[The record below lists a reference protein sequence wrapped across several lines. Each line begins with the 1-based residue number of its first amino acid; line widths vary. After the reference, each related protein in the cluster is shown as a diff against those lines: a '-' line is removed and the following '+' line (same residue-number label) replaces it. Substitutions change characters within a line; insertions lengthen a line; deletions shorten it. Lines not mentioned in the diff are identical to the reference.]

1 MKTPA
6 PGDLLRRMWA
16 FLVGLSLLALPF
28 LLLIPLGVL
37 WLWQEGW
44 LLWWLIGAAIL
55 ALAGYVPAWWWRRS
69 QRARLAADGGE
80 ERPPDSEPGTEW
92 SPRDLEAWQEVREIA
107 AAVDRD
113 IVTDRD
119 RLLGA
124 ARETIERV
132 ARHYHPE
139 ERDPIWSFTV
149 PELLMLT
156 ERVSVRLRMVV
167 TDHVPAAH
175 LIEAGHLLRIW
186 GYRPMAATGM
196 RVFRHLH
203 NAWRVTRMT
212 NPVTALL
219 AEARQHL
226 VGAAMT
232 EAGDWLRSEG
242 ARIWV
247 EEVGRAAI
255 ELYSGRLRI
264 DTERLHKL
272 AATEGAGQGVSEA
285 GLPGPLRVLVAGRVN
300 AGKSSLVNALLG
312 EPAAGV
318 AATRL
323 TERSSGYRL
332 AHETLPEGLLV
343 DTPGLNSPA
352 DIERLV
358 ERAWQSDLLLWVVSA
373 DGGDLTLDR
382 GTLNAIR
389 TRFAADPRR
398 SPIPIAVIVSR
409 IDRLGQADEWDP
421 PYPLD
426 ATDGGGARAAA
437 IRARL
442 AGVAEGLEV
451 PLAYVVGARLDPP
464 ERTWNLDRIW
474 ALLGACY
481 PEARRCRAQRL
492 QLEAAGTDWKKV
504 LHQTAGAARLLKRR
518 FWPTPGKNRR

>member
-1 MKTPA
+1 
-6 PGDLLRRMWA
+6 MWA
-16 FLVGLSLLALPF
+16 FLVGLSLLVLPF

-44 LLWWLIGAAIL
+44 LLWWLTGAAIL
-55 ALAGYVPAWWWRRS
+55 ALVGYLPAWWWRRG
-69 QRARLAADGGE
+69 QRERLQAEGGE

-92 SPRDLEAWQEVREIA
+92 SPRDLEAWQEVRQIA
-107 AAVDRD
+107 AGVDRD

-175 LIEAGHLLRIW
+175 LVEAGHLLRIW
-186 GYRPMAATGM
+186 GYRPMAASGM

-212 NPVTALL
+212 NPVAALL
-219 AEARQHL
+219 AEARQRL

-247 EEVGRAAI
+247 EEVGRASI

-264 DTERLHKL
+264 DIERLHEL
-272 AATEGAGQGVSEA
+272 AATEGAGHGVSEA

-323 TERSSGYRL
+323 TEKSSGYRL
-332 AHETLPEGLLV
+332 AHEVLPEGLLV
-343 DTPGLNSPA
+343 DTPGLNSTA

-358 ERAWQSDLLLWVVSA
+358 ERAWESDLLLWVVPA

-382 GTLNAIR
+382 GTLNTIR
-389 TRFAADPRR
+389 ARFAADSRR
-398 SPIPIAVIVSR
+398 SPIPVAVIVSR
-409 IDRLGQADEWDP
+409 IDRLEPAEAWDP
-421 PYPLD
+421 PDPLD
-426 ATDGGGARAAA
+426 ATEDEGARAAA
-437 IRARL
+437 IRAHL
-442 AGVAEGLEV
+442 ARVAEALKV
-451 PLAYVVGARLDPP
+451 PPGYVVAARLDPP
-464 ERTWNLDRIW
+464 EEAWNLEQVW
-474 ALLGACY
+474 AVLGTCY

-492 QLEAAGTDWKKV
+492 QLEATGTDWKQL

-518 FWPTPGKNRR
+518 FWRPPRP

>member
-28 LLLIPLGVL
+28 LLLIPLGLL

-55 ALAGYVPAWWWRRS
+55 TLVGYLPAWWWRRG
-69 QRARLAADGGE
+69 QRERLEAGAGEDRHADSGT
-80 ERPPDSEPGTEW
+80 GTEW
-92 SPRDLEAWQEVREIA
+92 APRDLEAWREVRQIA
-107 AAVDRD
+107 ADVDRD

-203 NAWRVTRMT
+203 NAWRVTRIT
-212 NPVTALL
+212 NPVAALL

-226 VGAAMT
+226 MGAAMT
-232 EAGDWLRSEG
+232 EAGDWLRTEG

-255 ELYSGRLRI
+255 ELYSGRLRVDI
-264 DTERLHKL
+264 ERLQEL
-272 AATEGAGQGVSEA
+272 AATEGAGQGVSVA
-285 GLPGPLRVLVAGRVN
+285 GLPGPLRILVAGGVN

-343 DTPGLNSPA
+343 DTPGLNSTA

-358 ERAWQSDLLLWVVSA
+358 ERARQSDLLLWVVPA

-389 TRFAADPRR
+389 ARFAADPRR

-409 IDRLGQADEWDP
+409 IDRLGPADEWDP

-426 ATDGGGARAAA
+426 AMEGGGARATA

-442 AGVAEGLEV
+442 ARVADALKVEPGYL
-451 PLAYVVGARLDPP
+451 VGARLDPP
-464 ERTWNLDRIW
+464 EDAWNLDQVW
-474 ALLGACY
+474 ALLATCY

-518 FWPTPGKNRR
+518 FWHTPGGNRR

>member
-1 MKTPA
+1 VKTIA
-6 PGDLLRRMWA
+6 AGDLLRRLWA
-16 FLVGLSLLALPF
+16 FLLSLSLLALPF
-28 LLLIPLGVL
+28 LLLVPLGIL

-44 LLWWLIGAAIL
+44 LLWWLVLAAVL
-55 ALAGYVPAWWWRRS
+55 ALAGYVPTLWWHRR
-69 QRARLAADGGE
+69 QRARLQAAGGDDQT
-80 ERPPDSEPGTEW
+80 PASEPGAEW
-92 SPRDLEAWQEVREIA
+92 SPRDLEAWEEVRQIA
-107 AAVDRD
+107 ADVDRD

-124 ARETIERV
+124 ARETIEHV

-139 ERDPIWSFTV
+139 DQDPIWSFTV

-167 TDHVPAAH
+167 LDHVPAAH

-186 GYRPMAATGM
+186 GYKPMATTGL
-196 RVFRHLH
+196 RIFRHLH
-203 NAWRVTRMT
+203 NAWRVTRLT
-212 NPVTALL
+212 NPMAALL
-219 AEARQHL
+219 AEARQRI

-264 DTERLHKL
+264 DIERLHEL
-272 AATEGAGQGVSEA
+272 AATEGAGHDVSEA
-285 GLPGPLRVLVAGRVN
+285 GLPGPLRILIAGRVN

-312 EPAAGV
+312 EPLAGV
-318 AATRL
+318 AAARL

-332 AHETLPEGLLV
+332 SHAELPEGLLV
-343 DTPGLNSPA
+343 DTPGLASTA

-358 ERAWQSDLLLWVVSA
+358 ERAWESDLLLWVVPA
-373 DGGDLTLDR
+373 DGKDLTLDR

-409 IDRLGQADEWDP
+409 IDQLEPAQEWNP
-421 PYPLD
+421 PYLLD
-426 ATDGGGARAAA
+426 AAEGLEGKAAA
-437 IRARL
+437 IRA
-442 AGVAEGLEV
+442 GVARVARGLNV
-451 PLAYVVGARLDPP
+451 PAARVVGARLDPP
-464 ERTWNLDRIW
+464 DQMWNLDQVW

-492 QLEAAGTDWKKV
+492 QLQAAGGDWKKL

-518 FWPTPGKNRR
+518 FWGPPPP

>member
-1 MKTPA
+1 MKKIGV
-6 PGDLLRRMWA
+6 GDLLRRAWA
-16 FLVGLSLLALPF
+16 VLLSLSLLALPI

-44 LLWWLIGAAIL
+44 LLWWV
-55 ALAGYVPAWWWRRS
+55 ALAAVLAIGGYLPAVWWRRR
-69 QRARLAADGGE
+69 QRQRLAAEG
-80 ERPPDSEPGTEW
+80 PDDQTPVSEPGSEW
-92 SPRDLEAWQEVREIA
+92 SPRDLQAWDEVRQIA

-139 ERDPIWSFTV
+139 DRDPIWSFTV

-167 TDHVPAAH
+167 LDHVPAAH

-186 GYRPMAATGM
+186 EYRPMATTGL
-196 RVFRHLH
+196 RIFRHLH
-203 NAWRVTRMT
+203 NAWRVTRLT
-212 NPVTALL
+212 NPMAALL
-219 AEARQHL
+219 AEARQRI

-264 DTERLHKL
+264 DIERLHEL
-272 AATEGAGQGVSEA
+272 AATEGAGHDVSEA
-285 GLPGPLRVLVAGRVN
+285 GLPGPLRILIAGRVN

-312 EPAAGV
+312 EPLAGV
-318 AATRL
+318 AAARL
-323 TERSSGYRL
+323 TEKSSGYRL
-332 AHETLPEGLLV
+332 SRAELPEGLLV
-343 DTPGLNSPA
+343 DTPGLASTA

-358 ERAWQSDLLLWVVSA
+358 ERAWESDLLLWVVPA
-373 DGGDLTLDR
+373 DQDDLTLDR

-389 TRFAADPRR
+389 TRFAADSRR

-409 IDRLGQADEWDP
+409 IDRLAPAQAQHSP
-421 PYPLD
+421 HPLD
-426 ATDGGGARAAA
+426 AEEEREGKAAA
-437 IRARL
+437 IRSGLVRIAR
-442 AGVAEGLEV
+442 GLDI
-451 PLAYVVGARLDPP
+451 PMTRVVGARLDPP
-464 ERTWNLDRIW
+464 EQVSNLDQIW
-474 ALLGACY
+474 ALLGTCY

-492 QLEAAGTDWKKV
+492 QLQAAGSDWKKV
-504 LHQTAGAARLLKRR
+504 LHQTAGAARLLKQR
-518 FWPTPGKNRR
+518 FWGTPPR